1 MAWRAVG
8 SPGVR
13 RVMGALL
20 PAPRSAFP
28 LGHMGCPGTGGNC
41 WSWGQPP
48 RGCGD
53 ARLLCHEP
61 LPSPTG
67 AVPATGFLKQ
77 SGINIDSKGFIVVNK
92 VSVGSSPHRG
102 GEEEEMSL
110 LQGILRAELPRGSER
125 FICRGAEM
133 LRCWEH
139 RAGALGTLL
148 PCK

>member
-1 MAWRAVG
+1 MEGDGG
-8 SPGVR
+8 SAPCFR
-13 RVMGALL
+13 ISLSLGAHGLSGHGGGT
-20 PAPRSAFP
+20 AG
-28 LGHMGCPGTGGNC
+28 LGA
-41 WSWGQPP
+41 SPP

-53 ARLLCHEP
+53 ARLPCHQP

-92 VSVGSSPHRG
+92 VSAGNSPHCG

-110 LQGILRAELPRGSER
+110 LQGILQAELPRGSER

-139 RAGALGTLL
+139 RAGALGTPL